1 MLFYLPTS
9 YIVGMLCWLLIVGV
23 LLRVLLSQRRR
34 YRSVAS
40 RLRWVKLGL
49 SLWMLLIM
57 LTGCELYFA
66 LFVDESDAFNMT
78 NVSKR
83 WFDRHIEA
91 QRNSFGARDVAEF
104 HRNRPPGRRRICFVG
119 DSFTIGHGV
128 RRREDR
134 FTDRIG
140 AALERSQPGKFRV
153 ANLADPGL
161 DISQIEARV
170 HGLLREGYETDM
182 VIYVICLNDIEAYD
196 SRTDAAIKSL
206 QVAQP
211 RFFLWTKT
219 YFLNW
224 LYFRYVQL
232 SQPGTRDYFPHL
244 ADSYESEAWDGFAF
258 HLEEMNAQ
266 CSDNDVELRVVIFPF
281 LTELGSDYPFAKAH
295 RKIMS
300 FCETKG
306 VNTLDLEPVF
316 RRHADENLTV
326 NRFDSHPNET
336 AHQIVTFQ
344 EDQCRIRKGHADA
357 NIRCTWS
364 ITSGGRIKPGRTCAT
379 C

>member
-1 MLFYLPTS
+1 MLLYLPTS

-34 YRSVAS
+34 HRGVAS
-40 RLRWVKLGL
+40 RLRWVKIGL
-49 SLWMLLIM
+49 SLWMLLVM

-83 WFDRHIEA
+83 WLDRHIDA
-91 QRNSFGARDVAEF
+91 QQNSFGARDVAEF
-104 HRNRPPGRRRICFVG
+104 HRSRPEGRLRICFFG
-119 DSFTIGHGV
+119 DSFTIGHGIP
-128 RRREDR
+128 RREDR

-140 AALERSQPGKFRV
+140 AELERHRPGEFQV
-153 ANLADPGL
+153 ANLASAGWE
-161 DISQIEARV
+161 ISQIEA
-170 HGLLREGYETDM
+170 LLHAVLNDGYEMDV

-196 SRTDAAIKSL
+196 PRTKAAIDNLRS
-206 QVAQP
+206 AQP
-211 RFFLWTKT
+211 RFFLFTET
-219 YFLNW
+219 YFFNW
-224 LYFRYVQL
+224 LYFRYVQS

-244 ADSYESEAWDGFAF
+244 ADSYETEAWDGFAF
-258 HLEEMNAQ
+258 HLEEMNSH
-266 CSDNDVELRVVIFPF
+266 CSDQQVELRVVIFPF
-281 LTELGSDYPFAKAH
+281 LTELGSGYPFAKAH

-316 RRHADENLTV
+316 RRHAGENLTV

-336 AHQIVTFQ
+336 AH
-344 EDQCRIRKGHADA
+344 RIAADA
-357 NIRCTWS
+357 IRDGLLSDLIQGDTLCN
-364 ITSGGRIKPGRTCAT
+364 
-379 C
+379 

>member
-1 MLFYLPTS
+1 MLFFLPTN
-9 YIVGMLCWLLIVGV
+9 YIVGMLCWLLVVGV
-23 LLRVLLSQRRR
+23 VLRVLLSQRRR
-34 YRSVAS
+34 HRGVAS
-40 RLRWVKLGL
+40 RLRWVKLAL
-49 SLWMLLIM
+49 SLWMLLMM

-91 QRNSFGARDVAEF
+91 QRNSFGARDAAEF
-104 HRNRPPGRRRICFVG
+104 HRSRPEGRRRICFVG

-128 RRREDR
+128 PRLEDR
-134 FTDRIG
+134 FTDQVG
-140 AALERSQPGKFRV
+140 AALERSQPGKFQV

-161 DISQIEARV
+161 EISQIEARV
-170 HGLLREGYETDM
+170 HGVLRSDYEVDM
-182 VIYVICLNDIEAYD
+182 LIYVICLNDIEAYD

-211 RFFLWTKT
+211 SFFLFTET
-219 YFLNW
+219 YFFNW

-244 ADSYESEAWDGFAF
+244 ANSYESEAWDGFARK
-258 HLEEMNAQ
+258 LEQ
-266 CSDNDVELRVVIFPF
+266 IHSRCSEHQVELRVVIFPF
-281 LTELGSDYPFAKAH
+281 LTELGNDYPFAKAH

-306 VNTLDLEPVF
+306 VKSLDLEPAF
-316 RRHADENLTV
+316 RRHAGESLTV
-326 NRFDSHPNET
+326 NRFDSHPNER
-336 AHQIVTFQ
+336 AQ
-344 EDQCRIRKGHADA
+344 RIAADA
-357 NIRCTWS
+357 IRDGLLSDLMQGNTAS
-364 ITSGGRIKPGRTCAT
+364 K
-379 C
+379 